1 MSFSSDAADNPGR
14 GNIYDVKGAKVIVDF
29 AHNAHS
35 MKAVMNMASN
45 MASAMPEQGRITV
58 MFSHGGDRS
67 NQEILAVADAVHAIH
82 PTRYVLS
89 ELELYLR
96 GRVLNEISSLVE
108 SHLLAKGVTRE
119 SLLKAQDPLDGAKKA
134 LDGLRC
140 GDLVLLFVL
149 DKREQVESYI
159 SSLGLH

>member
-1 MSFSSDAADNPGR
+1 
-14 GNIYDVKGAKVIVDF
+14 
-29 AHNAHS
+29 
-35 MKAVMNMASN
+35 
-45 MASAMPEQGRITV
+45 
-58 MFSHGGDRS
+58 
-67 NQEILAVADAVHAIH
+67 
-82 PTRYVLS
+82 LS

-96 GRVLNEISSLVE
+96 GRALNEISSLVE
-108 SHLLAKGVTRE
+108 SHLLENGVTRE
-119 SLLKAQDPLDGAKKA
+119 SLLKARDPLDGAKKA